1 MFGSDIID
9 VLIGLVTVFLLLSL
23 TATAL
28 REAIE
33 SVLKARA
40 AFLER
45 GIRELLDDPGGSRMV
60 KRFYEHPL
68 IYSLYRGGFKPI
80 TGTRIIGRKLP
91 AYIPSKS
98 FSAAV
103 LDIAL
108 RGQRAGPY
116 AASHSDPI
124 LTVEQLRRAVERLP
138 NTNLRHSITT
148 AIDNSGGDL
157 ARVRTNLEAWF
168 DASMDR
174 VSGWY
179 KRQTQFYLF
188 VIGIVLAGMMNVN
201 TITIANHLWKDK
213 AAREALARRAEL
225 LKADPMV
232 QRMLRDSV
240 LNDAQAKRVS
250 AELAALDLPIGW
262 DRQVWPAAG
271 VNPIPPYLHIFFG
284 LLITGLAVTLGA
296 PFWFD
301 ALNKFMVIRSTVKP
315 REKSQEESSEDRQT
329 DKKGQ
334 VVVNMPGSAPP
345 APLPPAPPSAP
356 PTPPPDFTPREWAF
370 GDPNEGLL

>member
-9 VLIGLVTVFLLLSL
+9 VLIGLITVFLLVSL
-23 TATAL
+23 TATAI

-33 SVLKARA
+33 SVMKTRA
-40 AFLER
+40 ALLER
-45 GIRELLDDPGGSRMV
+45 GIRELLADPTGTRML
-60 KRFYEHPL
+60 KRFYEHPV
-68 IYSLYRGGFKPI
+68 IYSLYRNEFKP
-80 TGTRIIGRKLP
+80 TASPRIIGRNLP

-116 AASHSDPI
+116 TAAHSDPI
-124 LTVEQLRRAVERLP
+124 LTIDQLRRAVERLP
-138 NTNLRHSITT
+138 GTNLRHSITT

-157 ARVRTNLEAWF
+157 AKVRTNIEAWF

-188 VIGIVLAGMMNVN
+188 VIGMVLAASMNVN

-213 AAREALARRAEL
+213 AARDALARRAER
-225 LKADPMV
+225 LKADTAIKRMV
-232 QRMLRDSV
+232 NDST
-240 LNDAQAKRVS
+240 LTGAQAKRVS
-250 AELAALDLPIGW
+250 EELAELDLPIGW
-262 DRQVWPAAG
+262 NRQVWPAAG
-271 VNPIPPYLHIFFG
+271 ANRIPSYLEIFFG
-284 LLITGLAVTLGA
+284 ILITGLAVTLGA

-301 ALNKFMVIRSTVKP
+301 ALNKIMVIRSTVKP
-315 REKSQEESSEDRQT
+315 HEKSREEASEDRQT
-329 DKKGQ
+329 DRKGQ
-334 VVVNMPGSAPP
+334 VVVNMPGSTPPAPP
-345 APLPPAPPSAP
+345 APTPPATVPQ
-356 PTPPPDFTPREWAF
+356 PPPDFTPREWAF
-370 GDPNEGLL
+370 GDPSEGTL